1 MALALKDLIPSVK
14 ASEQEAPVLR
24 KPEFRSIG
32 PVEPNGDGLDAEA
45 GKPQLRSSTAAG
57 WSAAPAGLSTAPIM
71 MPLAASADPQ
81 PILFGGL
88 DKLIPVKAQ
97 KTVTIVPEEVQIV
110 RTEAWSRGLRDAEIL
125 WQEQLSQQRQ
135 KLHEEFESMKQLLA
149 AELHRQLKGQIA
161 GQIEKIRN
169 DLADQ
174 VAETLEP
181 FIAEH
186 VHVRIVKMFADVAEQ
201 ALQDSIADSPLLS
214 GPDHLIR
221 QLGNVVDCEKL
232 TEMVGS
238 VETTRQQTEETEL
251 SLKVDNSVFETRLSD
266 YLTQLKQAVQDD

>member
-1 MALALKDLIPSVK
+1 
-14 ASEQEAPVLR
+14 
-24 KPEFRSIG
+24 
-32 PVEPNGDGLDAEA
+32 
-45 GKPQLRSSTAAG
+45 
-57 WSAAPAGLSTAPIM
+57 M

>member
-1 MALALKDLIPSVK
+1 MMALALKDLIPSVK
-14 ASEQEAPVLR
+14 ASEQDAPRLR
-24 KPEFRSIG
+24 KPEFQSLGPGDPIG
-32 PVEPNGDGLDAEA
+32 KNGHDGGAGA
-45 GKPQLRSSTAAG
+45 GKSASPSS
-57 WSAAPAGLSTAPIM
+57 PITVPVM
-71 MPLAASADPQ
+71 TPLAASADPQ
-81 PILFGGL
+81 PIVFGGL

-97 KTVTIVPEEVQIV
+97 KIVTIVPEETQIV
-110 RTEAWSRGLRDAEIL
+110 RTEAWARGLRDAEIL

-161 GQIEKIRN
+161 GQLEKIRN

-186 VHVRIVKMFADVAEQ
+186 AHVRIVKMFADVAEQ